1 MKTYKLNGL
10 EIYTVAFS
18 KKDAVL
24 LFLANKIGV
33 TEENVIE
40 TDIQSNRD
48 AIGKV
53 FRSLEELTDY
63 EVEY

>member
-18 KKDAVL
+18 KEDAVSV
-24 LFLANKIGV
+24 FLANKIGV
-33 TEENVIE
+33 TINNVIE
-40 TDIQSNRD
+40 TDIEPNRD
-48 AIGKV
+48 AVGKV
-53 FRSLEELTDY
+53 FKSLEELTFF

>member
-10 EIYTVAFS
+10 EIYTVAFN

-24 LFLANKIGV
+24 VFLANKIGV
-33 TEENVIE
+33 TEENV
-40 TDIQSNRD
+40 TKTNIQPNRD

-53 FRSLEELTDY
+53 FKSLEELTNY

>member
-24 LFLANKIGV
+24 VFFANKMGV
-33 TEENVIE
+33 TEENIIE
-40 TDIQSNRD
+40 TDIQPNRD
-48 AIGKV
+48 ALGKV
-53 FRSLEELTDY
+53 FRSLEELTNY

>member
-10 EIYTVAFS
+10 EIYTVAFN

-24 LFLANKIGV
+24 TFLANKIGV
-33 TEENVIE
+33 TEENVTE
-40 TDIQSNRD
+40 TDVQPNRD

-53 FRSLEELTDY
+53 FRSLEELTNY

>member
-24 LFLANKIGV
+24 VFLANKIGV
-33 TEENVIE
+33 TEQNITE
-40 TDIQSNRD
+40 TDIQPNRD

-53 FRSLEELTDY
+53 FRSLEELTNY

>member
-1 MKTYKLNGL
+1 MKTYKLSGL
-10 EIYTVAFS
+10 EIYTVAFN

-24 LFLANKIGV
+24 VFLANKIGV

-40 TDIQSNRD
+40 TDIQPNRD
-48 AIGKV
+48 AIGKI
-53 FRSLEELTDY
+53 FRSLEELTNY